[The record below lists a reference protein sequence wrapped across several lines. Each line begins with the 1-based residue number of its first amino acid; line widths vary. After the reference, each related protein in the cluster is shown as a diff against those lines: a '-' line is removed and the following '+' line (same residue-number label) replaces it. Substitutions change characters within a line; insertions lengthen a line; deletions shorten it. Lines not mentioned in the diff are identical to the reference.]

1 MDNSFLANVQVEGQE
16 VDILNKHE
24 QAEETPAESLAE
36 NKPQDPS
43 PSSEGEK
50 PEEKS
55 VPKEGAEDPKDN
67 SHDATNQVPFNKH
80 PRWLEMLEERNA
92 LREQLAALAERVE
105 KVQSTVSETKSP
117 EIEAIPKWF
126 TEIYGDNVDAWKD
139 YQSHLDSE
147 LQKRQ
152 ANLQAQA
159 EAKQRQEASEADRWS
174 KWVEDSV
181 QKIEVKHSVELP
193 KGSSE
198 RNEFMAYVLK
208 VKPTDDE
215 GNIDLLTAWN
225 EYSEKKELMK
235 LRDLQKSEARK
246 DVASISSPSASK
258 NEPPKEDFVTLS
270 QLRRRSFQDLI
281 K

>member
-1 MDNSFLANVQVEGQE
+1 MNNSFLANVQVEGQE
-16 VDILNKHE
+16 AQDLNKHE
-24 QAEETPAESLAE
+24 QVEETPAESLAE
-36 NKPQDPS
+36 NKPQDVPPS
-43 PSSEGEK
+43 PEGGESK
-50 PEEKS
+50 DAAI
-55 VPKEGAEDPKDN
+55 PKEGEAESKDN
-67 SHDATNQVPFNKH
+67 SPDATNQIPFNKH

-92 LREQLAALAERVE
+92 LREQVAALAERVD
-105 KVQSTVSETKSP
+105 KVQSVSETKSP
-117 EIEAIPKWF
+117 EVEALPKWF
-126 TEIYGDNVDAWKD
+126 AEIYGDNLDAWKD

-152 ANLQAQA
+152 ANQQAQT
-159 EAKQRQEASEADRWS
+159 EAKRRQEASEADRWS

-181 QKIEVKHSVELP
+181 QKIEAKNNVDLP

-215 GNIDLLTAWN
+215 GNIDLITAWN
-225 EYSEKKELMK
+225 EYSEKKELLK

-258 NEPPKEDFVTLS
+258 NEPAKEEYVTLS
-270 QLRRRSFQDLI
+270 QMRRRSFQDLI
-281 K
+281 R